1 MLDIFLFPYPF
12 FCIRIFAFSR
22 DQIFAA
28 FTKKIVDYL
37 YSWRENF
44 LPQNYPRKI
53 AFWVRVKVIVRVRV
67 GGQFSRG
74 QFSVYHFYHKRDIE
88 SQSIG

>member
-44 LPQNYPRKI
+44 LP
-53 AFWVRVKVIVRVRV
+53 
-67 GGQFSRG
+67 
-74 QFSVYHFYHKRDIE
+74 
-88 SQSIG
+88 